1 MAFGNGKAKKDKVT
15 ESGSGLDEKENGDN
29 NSTIAKNKSKDYTPE
44 NRLHYIFMMVFDKYG
59 QAATEEVKKL
69 ICKRNYDILV
79 NDGNFPLEDIVFDPN
94 MLTISTGMEEHADF
108 GVNFINATKRI
119 KELCPYV
126 KINDVVSNLSL
137 RFQGVMKIHESI
149 HSVFSSS
156 IYHGL

>member
-1 MAFGNGKAKKDKVT
+1 
-15 ESGSGLDEKENGDN
+15 
-29 NSTIAKNKSKDYTPE
+29 
-44 NRLHYIFMMVFDKYG
+44 MMVFDKYG
-59 QAATEEVKKL
+59 QAATEEVKNL